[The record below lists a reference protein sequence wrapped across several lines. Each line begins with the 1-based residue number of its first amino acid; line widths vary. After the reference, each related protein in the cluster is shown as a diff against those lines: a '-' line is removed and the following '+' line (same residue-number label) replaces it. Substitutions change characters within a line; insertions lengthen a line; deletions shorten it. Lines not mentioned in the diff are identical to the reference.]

1 MAHAE
6 TLGNSPRSSKIGSQD
21 ARTHLSFLQF
31 RNNLCCG
38 SRERSLPG
46 CVAVLNP
53 ERNCA
58 KIGWLPISS
67 QAPSP
72 DDPGRKLRRVR
83 ERLRLKYRDVEQA
96 SQRIATEH
104 GSHEFVVGLSR
115 LADIENKGTVPTIYR
130 LYSLCAIYGLDFVT
144 ALRWY
149 GIGLE
154 RLAPDSARL
163 ALEDTRP
170 VEFQHTHVAEIQV
183 PADLQAAVD
192 ARQTSYLTRHLR
204 RWGKLP
210 AALLSSLD
218 LRRQRYGIIG
228 ADDWSMYPI
237 LPPGSFIQVDETRHR
252 ITREGWAHEYERPIY
267 FLEHR
272 GGYRC
277 GWCTQKNG
285 LLVVESHPLS
295 QVPIEIFRYP
305 TEAEV
310 VGQVVGVA
318 MRLDQ
323 ARRRHTRS

>member
-1 MAHAE
+1 VRPVLKAE
-6 TLGNSPRSSKIGSQD
+6 RKY
-21 ARTHLSFLQF
+21 ARISFLA
-31 RNNLCCG
+31 NS
-38 SRERSLPG
+38 SRVPLR
-46 CVAVLNP
+46 
-53 ERNCA
+53 
-58 KIGWLPISS
+58 
-67 QAPSP
+67 
-72 DDPGRKLRRVR
+72 DDPGRKMRSVR

-96 SQRIATEH
+96 SRRIATEH
-104 GSHEFVVGLSR
+104 GSHDFLIGLSR

-149 GIGLE
+149 GISLD

-163 ALEDTRP
+163 ALDETRP
-170 VEFQHTHVAEIQV
+170 VDFQHTHVPEIHV
-183 PADLQAAVD
+183 PSDLEAAID
-192 ARQTSYLTRHLR
+192 PRKTSYLTRHLR

-210 AALLSSLD
+210 AALLNSLD
-218 LRRQRYGIIG
+218 LRRQRYGLIG
-228 ADDWSMYPI
+228 TDDWSMYPI
-237 LPPGSFIQVDETRHR
+237 LPPGSFIQVDETRRR
-252 ITREGWAHEYERPIY
+252 IARDGWLHEYERPIY

-277 GWCTQKNG
+277 GWCTQKKG

-305 TEAEV
+305 GEAEV
-310 VGQVVGVA
+310 VGQVVGLA